1 MLQSRIQTPDGAST
15 GSRARAASP
24 APEPFFGALRA
35 VLVEDG
41 GDLSFEGAIRRSEA
55 AAVWTWLS
63 RDVAPDLIDPNA
75 PADDPRTLP
84 ALEALTS
91 VLLSRARAH
100 IAAATSDPEA
110 DRRALQ
116 EQAMRMEAVA
126 VAGIKLASGE
136 APGPV
141 DVNNHKIQ
149 TWLEDRYA
157 ASAGKEDYQ
166 KLRASFQDK
175 NAGAA
180 ARVMESEMVER
191 LARRFKTRD
200 TGPISAFHAELL
212 ERLTRQTKIAD
223 ESLLKLAQARGQVMR
238 DALVK
243 LGLDASRVSVSEP
256 VKQTAKEKL
265 VGSKLNLGADAK
277 PKAEVVPVATPAA
290 ASP

>member
-1 MLQSRIQTPDGAST
+1 MRT
-15 GSRARAASP
+15 
-24 APEPFFGALRA
+24 
-35 VLVEDG
+35 
-41 GDLSFEGAIRRSEA
+41 EA
-55 AAVWTWLS
+55 AT
-63 RDVAPDLIDPNA
+63 
-75 PADDPRTLP
+75 
-84 ALEALTS
+84 
-91 VLLSRARAH
+91 
-100 IAAATSDPEA
+100 
-110 DRRALQ
+110 
-116 EQAMRMEAVA
+116 
-126 VAGIKLASGE
+126 VAGIKLAPGE

-141 DVNNHKIQ
+141 DVNNYKIQ

-157 ASAGKEDYQ
+157 ASAGKADYQ

-212 ERLTRQTKIAD
+212 ERLTRQTKIPD
-223 ESLLKLAQARGQVMR
+223 EALLKLAQARGQVMR

-243 LGLDASRVSVSEP
+243 LGLDASRVGVSAPIE
-256 VKQTAKEKL
+256 QAAKEKL

-277 PKAEVVPVATPAA
+277 PKAEVAPVAAPAA

>member
-1 MLQSRIQTPDGAST
+1 M
-15 GSRARAASP
+15 RAPLLIALTLLAVAPALAAEEPSGCDKFKWNIDRERAA
-24 APEPFFGALRA
+24 L
-35 VLVEDG
+35 
-41 GDLSFEGAIRRSEA
+41 
-55 AAVWTWLS
+55 T
-63 RDVAPDLIDPNA
+63 APD
-75 PADDPRTLP
+75 R
-84 ALEALTS
+84 
-91 VLLSRARAH
+91 
-100 IAAATSDPEA
+100 
-110 DRRALQ
+110 
-116 EQAMRMEAVA
+116 
-126 VAGIKLASGE
+126 IKLASGE

>member
-1 MLQSRIQTPDGAST
+1 M
-15 GSRARAASP
+15 
-24 APEPFFGALRA
+24 EA
-35 VLVEDG
+35 VN
-41 GDLSFEGAIRRSEA
+41 F
-55 AAVWTWLS
+55 
-63 RDVAPDLIDPNA
+63 DPGN
-75 PADDPRTLP
+75 
-84 ALEALTS
+84 S
-91 VLLSRARAH
+91 VLLPPEQEKLKAVAEALAKRPALTLSLAPGY
-100 IAAATSDPEA
+100 DPEA

-116 EQAMRMEAVA
+116 EQAMRKEAVA
-126 VAGIKLASGE
+126 VAGIKLAPGE

-141 DVNNHKIQ
+141 DVNNYKIQ

-243 LGLDASRVSVSEP
+243 LGLDASRVGVSEP
-256 VKQTAKEKL
+256 IKQTAKEKL
-265 VGSKLNLGADAK
+265 VESKLNLGADAK
-277 PKAEVVPVATPAA
+277 PKAEAAPVATPAA